1 MANQPTHASL
11 SLPTTPGR
19 GQELRREDEV
29 YEWAWAS
36 QVLLDTGP
44 EGQYYLLGCREPDQD
59 DNTRPPS
66 GNLSPL
72 PSLSNHNSPLWFIW
86 LAWVNIFSP

>member
-11 SLPTTPGR
+11 SLPTAPGR

-36 QVLLDTGP
+36 QVLLGTGP
-44 EGQYYLLGCREPDQD
+44 EGQYHLLGCREPDQD
-59 DNTRPPS
+59 DNTPPS

-72 PSLSNHNSPLWFIW
+72 PSLSN
-86 LAWVNIFSP
+86 